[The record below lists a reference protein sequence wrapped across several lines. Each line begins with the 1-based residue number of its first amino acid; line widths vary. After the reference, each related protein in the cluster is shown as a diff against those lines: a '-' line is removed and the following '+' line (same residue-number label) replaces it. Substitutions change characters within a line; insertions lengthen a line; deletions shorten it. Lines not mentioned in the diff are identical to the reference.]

1 MIQPRGGNNSLKS
14 IVICCFLLLTSCRS
28 FAVNDIKKEQNDSIS
43 WLKRLADKGQ
53 EANLRAKNDKY
64 DFKKIFSE
72 DIFDIDQLRRTSFE
86 IMDTGI
92 PSKVGY
98 GFLMG
103 YTSGFCLKKV

>member
-1 MIQPRGGNNSLKS
+1 M
-14 IVICCFLLLTSCRS
+14 
-28 FAVNDIKKEQNDSIS
+28 
-43 WLKRLADKGQ
+43 
-53 EANLRAKNDKY
+53 RAKNDKY